1 MNNSTSEREN
11 TSAADGSD
19 DTGGTRH
26 GRMVMGLVAG
36 TMMGIGIG
44 LWLAPHMST
53 LRRRLDDSAR
63 ELGMRAA
70 ERYEQAGSR
79 VAAAVDGVASSA
91 QNVRDGVAD
100 SMASAA
106 LKVERLA
113 VATKS

>member
-11 TSAADGSD
+11 SSGSDGRD

-26 GRMVMGLVAG
+26 GRVVIGLVAG
-36 TMMGIGIG
+36 AMIGVGVG
-44 LWLAPHMST
+44 LWLAPHVST

-63 ELGMRAA
+63 ELATRAA

-91 QNVRDGVAD
+91 QNIRDGVAD
-100 SMASAA
+100 SVARTA

-113 VATKS
+113 VASKS